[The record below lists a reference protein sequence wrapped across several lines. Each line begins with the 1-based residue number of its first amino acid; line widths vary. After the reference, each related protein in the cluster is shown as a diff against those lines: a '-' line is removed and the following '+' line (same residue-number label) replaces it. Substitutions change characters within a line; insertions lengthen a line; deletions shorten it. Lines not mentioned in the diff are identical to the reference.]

1 MSREVVLKAL
11 GVSPES
17 GLTDDEVRKRS
28 GLYGKNMLRKAKPK
42 SPWIILLNQ
51 FKSLIALLLVAA
63 AALSFALGDLPEG
76 IAILIVLLIISA
88 IGFFTEIKAVRS
100 MEALHKLVLMS
111 ARVRRGSRTLEVPSQ
126 ELVNALN
133 VGSF

>member
-17 GLTDDEVRKRS
+17 GLTYDEVRKRS
-28 GLYGKNMLRKAKPK
+28 GLYGKNMFRRAKPK
-42 SPWIILLNQ
+42 NPWIILLNQ

-76 IAILIVLLIISA
+76 IAILIVLLINSA
-88 IGFFTEIKAVRS
+88 IGFFSA
-100 MEALHKLVLMS
+100 KLK
-111 ARVRRGSRTLEVPSQ
+111 P
-126 ELVNALN
+126 
-133 VGSF
+133 